1 MNGRPEFTEEEHA
14 VVYKA
19 CGRYAM
25 LCANSVKMG
34 IEEMERDFPSPS
46 DGRAKMAEHAAIGA
60 QEWADAESLLV
71 KPVADYTEAEMASL
85 QNALEVM
92 VEYFI
97 EDEFSAK
104 YDDDGNLALNRDEDQ
119 MPCVEACA
127 GMEPEEFAV
136 YLERLHAACKKV
148 GACTDIPYQCGRVS
162 V

>member
-25 LCANSVKMG
+25 LCANNVKDG
-34 IEEMERDFPSPS
+34 IEEMERDYPSPS
-46 DGRAKMAEHAAIGA
+46 ESRAQVTRDISLGA
-60 QEWADAESLLV
+60 QEWANAESLLV
-71 KPVADYTEAEMASL
+71 KPAADYTEAEMASL
-85 QNALEVM
+85 QNALEAL

-104 YDDDGNLALNRDEDQ
+104 YDDAGNLALNRDEDHT
-119 MPCVEACA
+119 PCVEACA

-148 GACTDIPYQCGRVS
+148 GACTDIPYQCGRVG

>member
-19 CGRYAM
+19 CGRYAR
-25 LCANSVKMG
+25 LCANRVKDG
-34 IEEMERDFPSPS
+34 VEELEWNYPSPS
-46 DGRAKMAEHAAIGA
+46 IDRAKVTGDIILGAE
-60 QEWADAESLLV
+60 EWARAEALLI
-71 KPVADYTEAEMASL
+71 KSVASYTEAEMASL

-104 YDDDGNLALNRDEDQ
+104 YDDGGNLVINRSGTR
-119 MPCVEACA
+119 MPDVEECA

-148 GACTDIPYQCGRVS
+148 GACTDIPYQFGRVS